1 MTPSFKIA
9 AAGLMLAAL
18 MGAAGCS
25 PEAPPAAS
33 EPTPPAPKVAPVSPD
48 VSAVRIGTLEATAL
62 RDGVLKVPAGD
73 AEMSPWSN
81 TAEVSALLKSAGVT
95 DGTVHLPIQ
104 PLLVR
109 DGDRVVLIDAGA
121 GGQMGT
127 ENKLTASL
135 RAAGVEPGQ
144 VTDVLISHAHG
155 DHVGGLVRA
164 DGQLTF
170 PNAVIRMSA
179 PEWAF
184 ARAGADE
191 AGAGALL
198 AAIAPK
204 VEPFV
209 PGAQVTPSI
218 KAVPLAGHTPG
229 HSGYEI
235 ASGDDRLLYIGDAM
249 HSSIISVQRPEW
261 PNGWDSDSP
270 RAVATRQD
278 LLERGVTGTR
288 RLYGVHFPFPG
299 VGRFQRVDDG
309 FVWIPDS
316 SAQP

>member
-1 MTPSFKIA
+1 MTPSIKIA
-9 AAGLMLAAL
+9 AASLMLAAFIA
-18 MGAAGCS
+18 AAGCS
-25 PEAPPAAS
+25 REARPETGEAAAAAPA
-33 EPTPPAPKVAPVSPD
+33 APVSPD

-62 RDGVLKVPAGD
+62 RDGTLKVPAAD
-73 AEMSPWSN
+73 AEMSPWAN
-81 TAEVSALLKSAGVT
+81 TAEVSALLTSAGVT
-95 DGTVHLPIQ
+95 DGTIHLSIQ

-109 DGDRVVLIDAGA
+109 DGERVVLIDTGA

-127 ENKLTASL
+127 EGKLTASL

-155 DHVGGLVRA
+155 DHMGGLVAA
-164 DGQLTF
+164 DGRLAF

-179 PEWAF
+179 PEWTF
-184 ARAGADE
+184 AQEGAED
-191 AGAGALL
+191 AGAGDLL
-198 AAIAPK
+198 AAIRSR
-204 VEPFV
+204 VEPFA

-218 KAVPLAGHTPG
+218 RAVPLAGHTPG

-235 ASGDDRLLYIGDAM
+235 VSGDDRLLYIGDAM

-261 PNGWDSDSP
+261 RNSWDSDSA

-288 RLYGVHFPFPG
+288 RIYGVHFPFPG

-309 FVWIPDS
+309 FVWIPES
-316 SAQP
+316 PAQP

>member
-9 AAGLMLAAL
+9 AAGLMLAGL
-18 MGAAGCS
+18 LSAAACS
-25 PEAPPAAS
+25 REAQPATGDAA
-33 EPTPPAPKVAPVSPD
+33 TPPAPVAPVSPD

-62 RDGVLKVPAGD
+62 RDGTINVPAAD
-73 AEMSPWSN
+73 KMSPWTN
-81 TAEVSALLKSAGVT
+81 VAEVAALLTSAGVT
-95 DGTVHLPIQ
+95 DGTIHLPIQ

-109 DGDRVVLIDAGA
+109 DGERVVLIDAGA

-127 ENKLTASL
+127 EGKLVASL

-155 DHVGGLVRA
+155 DHVGGLVGA
-164 DGQLTF
+164 DGRLTF

-179 PEWAF
+179 PEWAA
-184 ARAGADE
+184 ARAGAEE

-198 AAIAPK
+198 AAISPK

-235 ASGDDRLLYIGDAM
+235 ASGEDRLLYIGDAM
-249 HSSIISVQRPEW
+249 HSSVISVQRPEW
-261 PNGWDSDSP
+261 RNAWDSDSVK
-270 RAVATRQD
+270 AVATRQE

-288 RLYGVHFPFPG
+288 RIYGVHFPFPG

-316 SAQP
+316 SCQP